1 MPAQIA
7 ARLIDNAASVVAL
20 LGISLPSFVIGPMLV
35 YIFAVKLGW
44 LAPSGRFDWSDII
57 LPAFTLGAALS
68 AILTRMVRSS
78 VIEELG
84 EDYVRTARA
93 KGLSERTVVYKHVLK
108 NGLIPVVTILGLQ
121 LGVLLAGAI
130 ITEKIFGWP
139 GLGLVARRGRHR
151 QTRLSRR
158 AGLRARDQHD
168 LHHREPAHGHGL
180 PLAGS
185 ADSSRVIR
193 VHSCKSV
200 VNESSNYHRTW
211 SSSWCSCSW
220 RCLRRGS
227 RRMTSARP
235 ICRCVILPPSAAHW
249 FGTDSTGRDIF
260 SRVVFGARIS
270 LQVGII
276 VVTVSAVIG
285 TLLGAIAGY
294 YGGWVDR
301 IVSGYVFNV
310 FLAFPGLLLAIA
322 MVAFLGAG
330 LNKLILALCII
341 GWVGY
346 ARLIRGQVL
355 KVREYDFVQAARAL
369 GASDARILLIHILPN
384 AIQPLI
390 VQASLGMAGA
400 VLSEASL
407 SFLGLGVPPP
417 APSWGVMIE
426 EARDLSTLQAAPHA
440 LIFPGIAIA
449 LTVLAFNFI
458 GDGLR
463 EYLDPRQRAR

>member
-1 MPAQIA
+1 MN
-7 ARLIDNAASVVAL
+7 RLTIIGLVIVA
-20 LGISLPSFVIGPMLV
+20 IMVLV
-35 YIFAVKLGW
+35 AIFAPWIATYDVGATDLSMRY
-44 LAPSGRFDWSDII
+44 LA
-57 LPAFTLGAALS
+57 
-68 AILTRMVRSS
+68 
-78 VIEELG
+78 
-84 EDYVRTARA
+84 
-93 KGLSERTVVYKHVLK
+93 
-108 NGLIPVVTILGLQ
+108 
-121 LGVLLAGAI
+121 
-130 ITEKIFGWP
+130 
-139 GLGLVARRGRHR
+139 
-151 QTRLSRR
+151 
-158 AGLRARDQHD
+158 
-168 LHHREPAHGHGL
+168 
-180 PLAGS
+180 
-185 ADSSRVIR
+185 
-193 VHSCKSV
+193 
-200 VNESSNYHRTW
+200 
-211 SSSWCSCSW
+211 
-220 RCLRRGS
+220 
-227 RRMTSARP
+227 
-235 ICRCVILPPSAAHW
+235 PSAAHW

-260 SRVVFGARIS
+260 SRVVFGSRIS
-270 LQVGII
+270 LQVGLVVVI
-276 VVTVSAVIG
+276 VSTVIG
-285 TLLGAIAGY
+285 TVLGAIAGY
-294 YGGWVDR
+294 YGGWIDR
-301 IVSGYVFNV
+301 IVSGYIFNV

-369 GASDARILLIHILPN
+369 GASDARILFIQILPN
-384 AIQPLI
+384 SIQPLI

-417 APSWGVMIE
+417 SPSWGVMIE

>member
-1 MPAQIA
+1 MN
-7 ARLIDNAASVVAL
+7 RLTIIGMVIVAVLVLVAL
-20 LGISLPSFVIGPMLV
+20 FAPWIAPYDISTTN
-35 YIFAVKLGW
+35 
-44 LAPSGRFDWSDII
+44 LAMR
-57 LPAFTLGAALS
+57 
-68 AILTRMVRSS
+68 
-78 VIEELG
+78 
-84 EDYVRTARA
+84 Y
-93 KGLSERTVVYKHVLK
+93 
-108 NGLIPVVTILGLQ
+108 
-121 LGVLLAGAI
+121 
-130 ITEKIFGWP
+130 
-139 GLGLVARRGRHR
+139 
-151 QTRLSRR
+151 
-158 AGLRARDQHD
+158 
-168 LHHREPAHGHGL
+168 
-180 PLAGS
+180 
-185 ADSSRVIR
+185 
-193 VHSCKSV
+193 
-200 VNESSNYHRTW
+200 
-211 SSSWCSCSW
+211 
-220 RCLRRGS
+220 
-227 RRMTSARP
+227 
-235 ICRCVILPPSAAHW
+235 LPPSAAHW
-249 FGTDSTGRDIF
+249 FGTDATGRDIF

-270 LQVGII
+270 LQVGL
-276 VVTVSAVIG
+276 VVVAVSA
-285 TLLGAIAGY
+285 LLGTVMGAISGY

-301 IVSGYVFNV
+301 FVSGYLFNV

-369 GASDARILLIHILPN
+369 GASDTRILLIHILPN

-426 EARDLSTLQAAPHA
+426 EARDLSTLQSAPHA

-463 EYLDPRQRAR
+463 EYLDPRQRTR

>member
-1 MPAQIA
+1 MN
-7 ARLIDNAASVVAL
+7 RLTIIGLAIVA
-20 LGISLPSFVIGPMLV
+20 IMVLV
-35 YIFAVKLGW
+35 AIFAPWIATYDVGATDLSMRY
-44 LAPSGRFDWSDII
+44 LA
-57 LPAFTLGAALS
+57 
-68 AILTRMVRSS
+68 
-78 VIEELG
+78 
-84 EDYVRTARA
+84 
-93 KGLSERTVVYKHVLK
+93 
-108 NGLIPVVTILGLQ
+108 
-121 LGVLLAGAI
+121 
-130 ITEKIFGWP
+130 
-139 GLGLVARRGRHR
+139 
-151 QTRLSRR
+151 
-158 AGLRARDQHD
+158 
-168 LHHREPAHGHGL
+168 
-180 PLAGS
+180 
-185 ADSSRVIR
+185 
-193 VHSCKSV
+193 
-200 VNESSNYHRTW
+200 
-211 SSSWCSCSW
+211 
-220 RCLRRGS
+220 
-227 RRMTSARP
+227 
-235 ICRCVILPPSAAHW
+235 PSAAHW

-260 SRVVFGARIS
+260 SRVVFGSRIS

-276 VVTVSAVIG
+276 VVVVSTVIG
-285 TLLGAIAGY
+285 TVLGAIAGY
-294 YGGWVDR
+294 YGGWIDR
-301 IVSGYVFNV
+301 IVSGYIFNV

-369 GASDARILLIHILPN
+369 GASDARILFIHILPN
-384 AIQPLI
+384 SIQPLI

-417 APSWGVMIE
+417 SPSWGVMIE